1 MRKVTALV
9 MASMLAIGSTAAFA
23 AETTSETA
31 PTPGND
37 AITRAPGQHHMFD
50 GVSLTEQQRQQMRDL
65 MRQARHDLPGVNV
78 AEMEAM
84 HKLVTADKF
93 DEAAVYS
100 QAEKMAQQQVKRQ
113 VEMARVRNQMYNLL
127 TPEQKN
133 VLDQKHQQRMQQ
145 MEQQI
150 SGLQQT
156 SAQKLSM
163 TE

>member
-1 MRKVTALV
+1 MAKVTAVV
-9 MASMLAIGSTAAFA
+9 MASMLAIGSAAAFA
-23 AETTSETA
+23 ADTTPETA
-31 PTPGND
+31 QPPANDSLLRTPGQN
-37 AITRAPGQHHMFD
+37 HMFD

-65 MRQARHDLPGVNV
+65 MRQARYDLPGVNV

-93 DEAAVYS
+93 DEAAVYA
-100 QAEKMAQQQVKRQ
+100 QAEQMAQQQVKRQ

-127 TPEQKN
+127 TPQQKS

-156 SAQKLSM
+156 SAQKLST

>member
-1 MRKVTALV
+1 MVKATAV
-9 MASMLAIGSTAAFA
+9 VIASMLAIGSSVAFA
-23 AETTSETA
+23 ADTTPEA
-31 PTPGND
+31 AQPLAND
-37 AITRAPGQHHMFD
+37 SLVKIPGQNHMFD
-50 GVSLTEQQRQQMRDL
+50 GVRLSEQQRQQLRDL
-65 MRQARHDLPGVNV
+65 MRQARYDLPSVNV

-84 HKLVTADKF
+84 HKLVIADKF
-93 DEAAVYS
+93 DEAAVYA
-100 QAEKMAQQQVKRQ
+100 QAEKMAQEQVKRQ

-127 TPEQKN
+127 TPEQKS
-133 VLDQKHQQRMQQ
+133 VLNQKHQQRMQQ

>member
-23 AETTSETA
+23 ADTTSETA

-37 AITRAPGQHHMFD
+37 AITRVPGQHHMFD

-93 DEAAVYS
+93 DEAAVYA
-100 QAEKMAQQQVKRQ
+100 QAEQMAQQQVKRQ

-127 TPEQKN
+127 TPQQKS

>member
-1 MRKVTALV
+1 
-9 MASMLAIGSTAAFA
+9 
-23 AETTSETA
+23 
-31 PTPGND
+31 
-37 AITRAPGQHHMFD
+37 
-50 GVSLTEQQRQQMRDL
+50 
-65 MRQARHDLPGVNV
+65 
-78 AEMEAM
+78 M

-93 DEAAVYS
+93 DETAVYD

-127 TPEQKN
+127 TPQQKS

-156 SAQKLSM
+156 SAQKLST

>member
-23 AETTSETA
+23 ADTTSETA

-37 AITRAPGQHHMFD
+37 ATTRTPGQHHMFD

-65 MRQARHDLPGVNV
+65 TRHDLPGVNV

-93 DEAAVYS
+93 DEAAVYA
-100 QAEKMAQQQVKRQ
+100 QAEQMAQQQVKRQ

-127 TPEQKN
+127 TPQQKS

-156 SAQKLSM
+156 SAQKLST